1 MGHST
6 ATVVI
11 TKEEVNPPVSGLSG
25 GFGFSGSSRYDSYSS
40 RDYNSLESRI
50 LQSGIEKWGR
60 EEADRHDSPRAGTPK
75 MLKPLPEELAYE
87 AIEDVITRTRADS
100 SPIVPLV
107 DPRDYEK
114 KTKSVTLTL
123 NNDEWREYIKGNGY
137 TLIQDKI
144 NEALPA
150 LKGMILNHRI
160 EGAKSGSWDATE
172 GWNVKSVVEADASGG
187 KAKTVYL
194 IVADGKALPNEFDSQ
209 ATARAAAV
217 KVLKDY
223 PAVLEAEVTAKVV
236 REDKTALVKVRRVVR
251 SASAKFTVTYIKM
264 KTATPR
270 TENWMVG
277 FDYHH

>member
-11 TKEEVNPPVSGLSG
+11 TKDEVLPVSN
-25 GFGFSGSSRYDSYSS
+25 YTINSYSS
-40 RDYNSLESRI
+40 RNYNSLESRI

-60 EEADRHDSPRAGTPK
+60 EEANRYDSPRAGNPK
-75 MLKPLPEELAYE
+75 MLKPLPEELAYD
-87 AIEDVITRTRADS
+87 AIEEAITRTGSDT

-114 KTKSVTLTL
+114 KTKTVTVTL
-123 NNDEWREYIKGNGY
+123 NDEEWRQYMKGHSYNV
-137 TLIQDKI
+137 IQNKVD
-144 NEALPA
+144 EALPA
-150 LKGMILNHRI
+150 LKGMVTGYRI
-160 EGAKSGSWDATE
+160 EGKSGFSGDMLE
-172 GWNVKSVVEADASGG
+172 GWNLKSVVEADASGG

-194 IVADGKALPNEFDSQ
+194 IVADGKTLDAEFDTQ
-209 ATARAAAV
+209 ALARAAAV
-217 KVLKDY
+217 KVMKDY
-223 PAVLEAEVTAKVV
+223 PSVLEIDVTAKVI
-236 REDKTALVKVRRVVR
+236 REDNTALVKVRRVVR

-270 TENWMVG
+270 TENWLVG

>member
-1 MGHST
+1 MKTRKTVGHST

-11 TKEEVNPPVSGLSG
+11 TKDEVLPVTN
-25 GFGFSGSSRYDSYSS
+25 YTINSYSG
-40 RDYNSLESRI
+40 RNYNSLESRI
-50 LQSGIEKWGR
+50 LQTGIEKWGR
-60 EEADRHDSPRAGTPK
+60 EEANRYDSPRAGTPK
-75 MLKPLPEELAYE
+75 MLKPLPEELAYD
-87 AIEDVITRTRADS
+87 AIEDVITRTRSDS

-137 TLIQDKI
+137 TLIRNKI

-150 LKGMILNHRI
+150 LKDVILQHQI
-160 EGAKSGSWDATE
+160 DGVKSGSWNHMD
-172 GWNVKSVVEADASGG
+172 GWNVKSIVEADASGG

-194 IVADGKALPNEFDSQ
+194 IVADGRTLDAKFDTQAL
-209 ATARAAAV
+209 ARAAAV

-223 PAVLEAEVTAKVV
+223 PEVLEAEVTAKIV
-236 REDKTALVKVRRVVR
+236 REDDTSLVKVQRVVR